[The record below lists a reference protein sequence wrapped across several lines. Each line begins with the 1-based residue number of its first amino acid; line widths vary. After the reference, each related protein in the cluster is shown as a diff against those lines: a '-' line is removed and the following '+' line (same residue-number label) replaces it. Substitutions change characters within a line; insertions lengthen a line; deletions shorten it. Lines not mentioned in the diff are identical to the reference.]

1 MRIKLK
7 FPLAGLIAGVAAVAP
22 LRAQDV
28 LGEPVPCAG
37 QMVSDIVVRTEP
49 PALGDLGRRSRA
61 LARFVRSVH
70 ATTRPGV
77 VRRLVIQGVG
87 AQCNEIARAESERIL
102 RAQPYIAEAT
112 ITPHATADGSVVLE
126 VVTVDEL
133 EWLVDVGVKGASPYV
148 NRVRLGNANIGGEAV
163 ALRGIWSEA
172 GGPYRDTFGA
182 QLMDYQLLGRPYQ
195 MILSGTRRPLGGD
208 WTALIGHAYLT
219 DLQRVAWRVATGER
233 AEYISLLRE
242 TAAAPS
248 VRIQRSFTDI
258 GGIFRLGEPGRLSL
272 FGASYTREYD
282 SGDNAFVRITHE
294 GLIRDSTVVRDS
306 IHPYRSGRING
317 LWGVRNIHFLRV
329 TGFDALS
336 ATQDVREGFQLG
348 LLGGRSLA
356 VLGSENDDIFL
367 SADMYAGIGSP
378 RTFAGLQVQGEGR
391 QDYNTN
397 HWDGILGSGRA
408 AAYQRVTVRHTLLLD
423 GEWSGGWNQRLP
435 FQLTLGDDR
444 GGVRGYRNSQSAGA
458 QRAVVRV
465 EDRWYIGRM
474 RALADFGVAP
484 FFDAGRLWAGDAA
497 FGVNTPVRM
506 GAGISLL
513 AAFPPRSK
521 RLFRLEI
528 GYPISKDPH
537 AKLEFRIRATDLTRV
552 FWDEPGD
559 VKRSRESTV
568 PASIFNWP

>member
-1 MRIKLK
+1 MRLRQTI
-7 FPLAGLIAGVAAVAP
+7 PVAGLIAASAATS
-22 LRAQDV
+22 LHAQDT
-28 LGEPVPCAG
+28 LGEPVPCSG
-37 QMVSDIVVRTEP
+37 QMVSDIVVRTLP
-49 PALGDLGRRSRA
+49 PALGEMGRRSRVA
-61 LARFVRSVH
+61 ARLVRSLH
-70 ATTRPGV
+70 ATTKPVV

-87 AQCNEIARAESERIL
+87 AQCSELARAESERIL

-133 EWLVDVGVKGASPYV
+133 EWLVDVGVKGESPYV
-148 NRVRLGNANIGGEAV
+148 NRVRLGNANIAGEAI
-163 ALRGIWSEA
+163 ALQGVWAAA

-182 QLMDYQLLGRPYQ
+182 RFMDYQLLGRPYQ
-195 MILSGTRRPLGGD
+195 LMLTGTRRPLGGD
-208 WTALIGHAYLT
+208 WTALAGHAFLT
-219 DLQRVAWRVATGER
+219 DLQRVAWRTATGER
-233 AEYISLLRE
+233 SEYVALLRE
-242 TAAAPS
+242 TADAPS
-248 VRIQRSFTDI
+248 VRIKRSFTDV
-258 GGIFRLGEPGRLSL
+258 GGIVRVGAPGRLSL

-282 SGDNAFVRITHE
+282 SGDNEYIRVTRD
-294 GLIRDSTVVRDS
+294 GLVPDTTAVTDS
-306 IHPYRSGRING
+306 IRPYRSARING

-367 SADMYAGIGSP
+367 SADIYMGVGSP
-378 RTFAGLQVQGEGR
+378 KTFGAIQVQGEGR

-397 HWDGILGSGRA
+397 HWDGILSSGRA
-408 AAYQRVTVRHTLLLD
+408 AIYHRATTRQTLLLD
-423 GEWSGGWNQRLP
+423 GEWSGGWRQRLP
-435 FQLTLGDDR
+435 FQLTLGDER
-444 GGVRGYRNSQSAGA
+444 GGVRGYRDSQSGGA

-465 EDRWYIGRM
+465 EDRWYIGRI
-474 RALADFGVAP
+474 RALADLGVAP
-484 FFDAGRLWAGDAA
+484 FFDAGRLWAGDAG
-497 FGVNTPVRM
+497 FGVDTPIRM

-513 AAFPPRSK
+513 AAVPPRSK
-521 RLFRLEI
+521 RLFRIEV
-528 GYPISKDPH
+528 GYPISDDPH
-537 AKLEFRIRATDLTRV
+537 AKLEIRLTATDLTRL